1 MKKKMIPTSNPSLKA
16 WMMKTNMGK
25 HIPVLLEQTITGLN
39 IKPDGIYVD
48 LTLGRG
54 GHSGEILKK
63 LRNGHLYGVDQDQEA
78 IEESEIY
85 LKTIGDNFTIIRSN
99 FSQIDTILQERNI
112 EYVDG
117 ILMDLGVSSPQFDE
131 GDRGFSYRED
141 ANLDMR
147 MDQRQSLTA
156 YEIVNSYS
164 LDEIFKILRDYGEEK
179 FAYSIAKNIVKERE
193 KAPIKTTFQ
202 LVEIIKKSKP
212 MKELAKAGHP
222 AKQTFQALRIA
233 VNDELNVLSITLEKA
248 LKVLRPHGGRLAVI
262 TFHSLEDR
270 IVKNFFKDASVEE
283 GSRHDIPLISKEK
296 EYQLV
301 NRKPIIAD
309 EDELKINHRSA
320 SAKLRI
326 IERK

>member
-1 MKKKMIPTSNPSLKA
+1 
-16 WMMKTNMGK
+16 MGK
-25 HIPVLLEQTITGLN
+25 HIPVLLNETITGLN

-63 LRNGHLYGVDQDQEA
+63 LQKGHLYGVDQDEVA
-78 IEESEIY
+78 IEESRRY
-85 LKTIGDNFTIIRSN
+85 LETISNNFTLIHKN
-99 FSQIDTILQERNI
+99 FSFLDEIMEENQF
-112 EYVDG
+112 EYADG

-141 ANLDMR
+141 ARLDMR
-147 MDQRQSLTA
+147 MDQRNPLTA
-156 YEIVNSYS
+156 YDIVNSYS

-179 FAYSIAKNIVKERE
+179 FAYSIAKNIVKARE
-193 KAPIKTTFQ
+193 KAPIETTFQ
-202 LVEIIKKSKP
+202 LVDIIKRSKP

-222 AKQTFQALRIA
+222 AKQSFQALRIA
-233 VNDELNVLSITLEKA
+233 VNDELNVLSIALNKA
-248 LKVLRPHGGRLAVI
+248 LKALRPHGGRLAVI

-270 IVKNFFKDASVEE
+270 IVKNVFKDAAVSE
-283 GSRHDIPLISKEK
+283 GNRYDIPVQVTEK
-296 EYQLV
+296 EYQLIT
-301 NRKPIIAD
+301 RKPIVAD
-309 EDELKINHRSA
+309 EQELEINHRSI

>member
-1 MKKKMIPTSNPSLKA
+1 
-16 WMMKTNMGK
+16 MGK
-25 HIPVLLEQTITGLN
+25 HIPVLLNETIAGLN
-39 IKPDGIYVD
+39 IKPDGIYID

-63 LRNGHLYGVDQDQEA
+63 LNRGHLYGVDQDQEA
-78 IEESEIY
+78 IDESRKY
-85 LKTIGDNFTIIRSN
+85 LETISKNFTIIHRN
-99 FSQIDTILQERNI
+99 FSELDQILQEYDI
-112 EYVDG
+112 KYADG

-141 ANLDMR
+141 APLDMR

-156 YEIVNSYS
+156 YDIVNRYS

-179 FAYSIAKNIVKERE
+179 FAYSIAKNIVKVRE
-193 KAPIKTTFQ
+193 EKPIKTTFE
-202 LVEIIKKSKP
+202 LVDIIKKSKP

-222 AKQTFQALRIA
+222 AKQSFQALRIA
-233 VNDELNVLSITLEKA
+233 VNDELNVLEIALRKA
-248 LKVLRPHGGRLAVI
+248 LQALRPHGGRLAVI

-270 IVKNFFKDASVEE
+270 IVKNIFKDAAVSE
-283 GSRHDIPLISKEK
+283 GNRYNIPLQVEEK

-301 NRKPIIAD
+301 TRKPIVAS
-309 EDELKINHRSA
+309 EQELEINHRSA

>member
-1 MKKKMIPTSNPSLKA
+1 
-16 WMMKTNMGK
+16 MGK
-25 HIPVLLEQTITGLN
+25 HIPVLLNETITGLN

-63 LRNGHLYGVDQDQEA
+63 LQKGHLYGVDQDEVA
-78 IEESEIY
+78 IEESRRY
-85 LKTIGDNFTIIRSN
+85 LETISNNFTLIHKN
-99 FSQIDTILQERNI
+99 FSFLDEIMEENQI
-112 EYVDG
+112 EYADG

-141 ANLDMR
+141 ARLDMR
-147 MDQRQSLTA
+147 MDQRNPLTA
-156 YEIVNSYS
+156 YDIVNSYS

-179 FAYSIAKNIVKERE
+179 FAYSIAKNIVKTRE
-193 KAPIKTTFQ
+193 KAPIETTFQ
-202 LVEIIKKSKP
+202 LVEIIKRSKP

-222 AKQTFQALRIA
+222 AKQSFQALRIA
-233 VNDELNVLSITLEKA
+233 VNDELNVLSIALNKA
-248 LKVLRPHGGRLAVI
+248 LKALRPHGGRLAVI

-270 IVKNFFKDASVEE
+270 IVKNVFKDAAVSE
-283 GSRHDIPLISKEK
+283 GNRYDIPVQVTEK
-296 EYQLV
+296 EYQLIT
-301 NRKPIIAD
+301 RKPIVAD
-309 EDELKINHRSA
+309 EQELEINHRSI

>member
-1 MKKKMIPTSNPSLKA
+1 
-16 WMMKTNMGK
+16 MGK
-25 HIPVLLEQTITGLN
+25 HIPVLLNETITGLN

-63 LRNGHLYGVDQDQEA
+63 LQKGHLYGVDQDETA
-78 IEESEIY
+78 IEESRRY
-85 LKTIGDNFTIIRSN
+85 LETISNNFTLIHKN
-99 FSQIDTILQERNI
+99 FSFLDQIMEENQI
-112 EYVDG
+112 EYADG

-141 ANLDMR
+141 ARLDMR
-147 MDQRQSLTA
+147 MDQRNPLTA
-156 YEIVNSYS
+156 YDIVNTYS

-179 FAYSIAKNIVKERE
+179 FAYSIAKNIVKTRE
-193 KAPIKTTFQ
+193 SKPIETTFQ
-202 LVEIIKKSKP
+202 LVEIIKRSKP

-222 AKQTFQALRIA
+222 AKQSFQALRIA
-233 VNDELNVLSITLEKA
+233 VNDELNVLQIALNKA
-248 LKVLRPHGGRLAVI
+248 LKALRPHGGRLAVI

-270 IVKNFFKDASVEE
+270 IVKNVFKDAAVSE
-283 GSRHDIPLISKEK
+283 GNRYDIPVQVKEK
-296 EYQLV
+296 EYQLIT
-301 NRKPIIAD
+301 RKPIVAD
-309 EDELKINHRSA
+309 EQELENNHRSI